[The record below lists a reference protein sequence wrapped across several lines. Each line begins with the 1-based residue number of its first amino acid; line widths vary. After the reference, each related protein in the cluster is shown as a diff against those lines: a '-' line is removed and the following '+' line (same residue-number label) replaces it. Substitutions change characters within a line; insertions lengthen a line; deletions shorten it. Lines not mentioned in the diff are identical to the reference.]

1 MILSEGCSGVQIG
14 WRESNIRRSSRGK
27 RRRGGRGVGA
37 FGRRGW
43 GRGVGDP
50 EGNNSFP
57 GEYFIYL
64 LLRHSGETQRH
75 TDGRTSAR

>member
-1 MILSEGCSGVQIG
+1 MG
-14 WRESNIRRSSRGK
+14 GK

-75 TDGRTSAR
+75 TDGRTSER